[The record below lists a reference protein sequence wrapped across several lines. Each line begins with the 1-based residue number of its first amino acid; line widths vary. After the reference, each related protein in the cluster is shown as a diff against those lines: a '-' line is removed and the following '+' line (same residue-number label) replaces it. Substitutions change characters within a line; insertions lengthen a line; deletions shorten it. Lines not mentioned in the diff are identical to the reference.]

1 MQRDVSAAPQ
11 RTPRGRAKIKRH
23 QIGVARDVEPLAP
36 GKARA
41 LHITFCRKVKIISG
55 RIKHPRRRQRPIHFL
70 QRNHIRGQTFSI
82 GAQANEILLGP
93 CCQIARQI
101 GMAGG
106 LGGEPGDIP
115 GGEFDVLRPCG
126 QRQEHQGQKDQRAHG
141 GLIKAAP
148 DRARG
153 LVLWLKLQGAARQR
167 PTGNQPA
174 HPSRPPG
181 A

>member
-1 MQRDVSAAPQ
+1 MQRDIRTAPQ
-11 RTPRGRAKIKRH
+11 RTPRSRAKIKRH
-23 QIGVARDVEPLAP
+23 QIGIARDIEPLAP
-36 GKARA
+36 GKAGT
-41 LHITFCRKVKIISG
+41 LHITFCWEVKIISG
-55 RIKHPRRRQRPIHFL
+55 SIKNARGGQRPIHFL
-70 QRNHIRGQTFSI
+70 QRNHIRRQPLSI

-93 CCQIARQI
+93 GCQIARQI

-126 QRQEHQGQKDQRAHG
+126 QRQEHQGQKDQHAHG

-148 DRARG
+148 NRARVLG
-153 LVLWLKLQGAARQR
+153 LWLKLQGAARQR

-174 HPSRPPG
+174 HPSPPPG